1 MSDALKH
8 ECGIALIRL
17 LKPLEF
23 YKENMVLLLRNTEN
37 VSFMEKQHNRGQDG
51 RFCKYKL
58 DVEVE
63 RYISRVR
70 SNHAQP
76 IQDVFAQIN
85 DRINE
90 EMAAHPEYG

>member
-23 YKENMVLLLRNTEN
+23 YKEKYGTAFTEYKN

-51 RFCKYKL
+51 
-58 DVEVE
+58 
-63 RYISRVR
+63 
-70 SNHAQP
+70 AG
-76 IQDVFAQIN
+76 FASIN
-85 DRINE
+85 
-90 EMAAHPEYG
+90 